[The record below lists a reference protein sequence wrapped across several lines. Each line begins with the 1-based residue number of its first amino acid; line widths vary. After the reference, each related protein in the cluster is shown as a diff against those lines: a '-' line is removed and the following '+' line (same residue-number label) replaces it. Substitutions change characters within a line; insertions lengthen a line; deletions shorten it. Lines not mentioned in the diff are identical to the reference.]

1 MTEKTRKASLLEGLT
16 AGLLFGTAA
25 ILIRLTDM
33 NPFSISIWRLIIAS
47 SILVLAI
54 LVFRRARA
62 QLSLDLLRGNAKHF
76 LVLGMLLGV
85 HFIFFV
91 SAVKNTSILNAT
103 VLVNTTPIFSLVI
116 STFLYKIKPSR
127 LALLGI
133 ALSSIGACIIVY
145 GDSGAGAAGNLI
157 GDLEAT
163 IAALAEGFYL
173 NYGRR
178 RRSQIPLFPTMLFL
192 YLAAT
197 ITVGVVIILTGATF
211 ETSTNLTI
219 LLPLIGLGILPTA
232 AAHTLYFSSLSN
244 LKSFETA
251 TLALVE
257 PIGATLLGVMFF
269 AEVPTLIFALGAA
282 ALLAGIF
289 SVAAGK

>member
-1 MTEKTRKASLLEGLT
+1 MTEKTRKVSLLEGLT

-33 NPFSISIWRLIIAS
+33 NPFSIAIWRLIIAS
-47 SILVLAI
+47 GILVLVI
-54 LVFRRARA
+54 LVFRRERA
-62 QLSLDLLRGNAKHF
+62 QLSLDLIRINAKHF

-103 VLVNTTPIFSLVI
+103 VLVNTTPIFSLMI

-133 ALSSIGACIIVY
+133 VLSFIGACIIVY
-145 GDSGAGAAGNLI
+145 GDYQAGEAGNLI

-197 ITVGVVIILTGATF
+197 LTVGVTAILTGTTF
-211 ETSTNLTI
+211 EISIDPTI

-257 PIGATLLGVMFF
+257 PIGATLLGIMFF